1 MIDNG
6 GWLAQYGANTLA
18 HYGANTRE
26 KRMNRILVAAGLLLL
41 GSACAGGTPDEVA
54 RIEADEDM
62 EETVGDERMMMG
74 SEGRGVDGMMDP
86 NAMEDVEMANEE
98 YPE

>member
-1 MIDNG
+1 MAG
-6 GWLAQYGANTLA
+6 TLRGQYEGEADESNLTSCGAIA
-18 HYGANTRE
+18 PR
-26 KRMNRILVAAGLLLL
+26 KRLRGRYAE
-41 GSACAGGTPDEVA
+41 EVA

-62 EETVGDERMMMG
+62 EETVGDERMMIG
-74 SEGRGVDGMMDP
+74 FEGRNVDGMMDP

>member
-1 MIDNG
+1 
-6 GWLAQYGANTLA
+6 
-18 HYGANTRE
+18 
-26 KRMNRILVAAGLLLL
+26 MNRILVVAGLLLL
-41 GSACAGGTPDEVA
+41 GSACAGGTPEEVEEMEMA
-54 RIEADEDM
+54 EDM
-62 EETVGDERMMMG
+62 EQTAGDERAMIG

>member
-1 MIDNG
+1 
-6 GWLAQYGANTLA
+6 
-18 HYGANTRE
+18 
-26 KRMNRILVAAGLLLL
+26 MNRILIAAGLLLL
-41 GSACAGGTPDEVA
+41 GSACAGGTPEEAA

-62 EETVGDERMMMG
+62 EETVGDERMMIG